1 MLSAT
6 TQGLRDLGQF
16 KKRVAHDYGKSLI
29 TLDDFA
35 YISERVQQI
44 EDKLVEIIASNPR
57 RVRDDERI
65 AS

>member
-16 KKRVAHDYGKSLI
+16 KKRVAHDYGKGQL
-29 TLDDFA
+29 TLGDFQF
-35 YISERVQQI
+35 ISERIQEI
-44 EDKLVEIIASNPR
+44 EDRLLDIISNDPR
-57 RVRDDERI
+57 RLHDDVPQ